1 MNKWEQL
8 LKSLDAV
15 YGFDNQVKS
24 SVKKIRQGFD
34 EKSDEHVVIIEYR
47 VKRSELSGKAFKR
60 KKAKESGELRR
71 ANQVKVGQLI
81 RDINDQANRHVLT
94 GDRVSATQTPP
105 IPTIP

>member
-15 YGFDNQVKS
+15 YGFENQVKS

-47 VKRSELSGKAFKR
+47 VKRSELRGTAFKR
-60 KKAKESGELRR
+60 KKAKEAGELRR
-71 ANQVKVGQLI
+71 ANQVKVGQLL
-81 RDINDQANRHVLT
+81 RDINDEANRVALT
-94 GDRVSATQTPP
+94 GDQVSATQTSP

>member
-15 YGFDNQVKS
+15 YGFENQVKS

-47 VKRSELSGKAFKR
+47 VKRSELSAKAVKR
-60 KKAKESGELRR
+60 KKAKEAGELRR

-81 RDINDQANRHVLT
+81 RDINDEAKSCGVNRGAGF
-94 GDRVSATQTPP
+94 GDTDSP